1 MGAGRKNVV
10 AGFLVLTLA
19 MLVGS
24 YLEATMEHGPAE
36 EGTAAA
42 EKPSEHSEHAD
53 MARGL
58 VTAIHSHANTFA
70 VICILIGLVLSRTG
84 LGDGAKSAA
93 SWLGVA
99 AVVLFPLALLL
110 ILVTGVVHLGMLAML
125 GGLCLIA
132 ATAIT
137 FIGLLEAPA
146 EA

>member
-1 MGAGRKNVV
+1 MGAGKKNVM
-10 AGFLVLTLA
+10 AGFLVLTLG

-36 EGTAAA
+36 EETAAT
-42 EKPSEHSEHAD
+42 EKHSEHED

-84 LGDGAKSAA
+84 LSDGAKSAA

-110 ILVTGVVHLGMLAML
+110 ILTTGVMPLGILAML
-125 GGLCLIA
+125 AGLCLIA

-137 FIGLLEAPA
+137 FVGLLKAPA